1 MSKKQL
7 QNELIDAMER
17 GKAFN
22 GTPAEIHEL
31 YMKSHQYISMSS
43 GISRNDDTTTW
54 NLIQQHF
61 HLCLITSHDNEATLM
76 LDRMK
81 DRFGAEAPKVVICTA
96 QLLEATKGIEESSKY
111 LKARDEK
118 NIVCYKPLFDTSLK
132 STNTKILNQTVG
144 S

>member
-1 MSKKQL
+1 MSKNQL
-7 QNELIDAMER
+7 QMELIDAMER
-17 GKAFN
+17 EKAFT
-22 GTPAEIHEL
+22 GTQAEIHEL

-43 GISRNDDTTTW
+43 GTSRKDDTTAW

-96 QLLEATKGIEESSKY
+96 QLLEATKGIAESSQY
-111 LKARDEK
+111 LKGRDEK
-118 NIVCYKPLFDTSLK
+118 NIVSNKGVFLHFIYMPY
-132 STNTKILNQTVG
+132 
-144 S
+144 